1 MEVQQHTMRLAIAL
15 TLCLIAG
22 SALAADPPSAPAVVA
37 KPADLAGVTVTSG
50 AAAPIAEDPVIC
62 RSTASTGSRLR
73 PAKVCK
79 KRSDWAADAKS
90 RGRAGDE
97 IKMLGCDSGGTN
109 CGVSD
114 RPPGG

>member
-1 MEVQQHTMRLAIAL
+1 M
-15 TLCLIAG
+15 
-22 SALAADPPSAPAVVA
+22 AADPPSAPAAAA

-50 AAAPIAEDPVIC
+50 AAPPSAEDPLIC
-62 RSTASTGSRLR
+62 RSTANTGSRLR

-79 KRSDWAADAKS
+79 KRSEWSANAKS

-97 IKMLGCDSGGTN
+97 FKMIGCDSGGTN
-109 CGVSD
+109 CGASD